1 MARLDV
7 RCKTRIPVI
16 IIIKGQDR
24 NFQSVT
30 SNLGLGGAFIN
41 SSFSLPENTQV
52 RLKAPLPD
60 GEFEV
65 DGKVLRKEED
75 GVAVKFLDIEEDTKS
90 SLWEYIK
97 QNLEKTACPFCGASL
112 PEENTRCSNCGMIT
126 DLAEPESL
134 EKYRSEQIAVWS
146 SMLDM
151 ETTRFLD
158 KMTEIEGQLES
169 GTYEHDLILKRTH
182 DALYDLVDFAV
193 EFEIAVQNVEL
204 ILEKREEFR
213 NKTHYMLSKSYFMN
227 HARVWPK
234 GYQGD
239 YKILD
244 GIYKNIP
251 LSKGIGYYLDYH
263 LLHSTLAKACR
274 GRLARSKE
282 ILEREFLRRKGLRL
296 LDIGCGSCRDL
307 FEMAEDIRDSDAW
320 VTCIDIDEDALRFS
334 LNRLAYAGLGDQI
347 KFRKYNVVRM
357 INRERNLRE
366 FGKQDIIYSTGVF
379 NYLPDN
385 LATDLIGSLYE
396 LLNPGGKLII
406 AFEDAGRY
414 RIQVYTWP
422 TKWDA
427 LIQRSETD
435 CRALFEAAG
444 FHKGALKMERD
455 ETGVIMFCILER

>member
-7 RCKTRIPVI
+7 RCKTRIPVV
-16 IIIKGQDR
+16 IIIKGEGRD
-24 NFQSVT
+24 FQSFA

-41 SSFSLPENTQV
+41 SSLSLPENTQV
-52 RLKAPLPD
+52 RLKAPLPG

-65 DGKVLRKEED
+65 DGKVLRREEN
-75 GVAVKFLDIEEDTKS
+75 GVAVKFLAVEEDARS

-97 QNLEKTACPFCGASL
+97 GNMEKTSCPFCGAAL
-112 PEENTRCSNCGMIT
+112 PAENARCSDCGMTT
-126 DLAEPESL
+126 DLARPGYL
-134 EKYRSEQIAVWS
+134 DKYQNEQVDIWC

-158 KMTEIEGQLES
+158 KITEIEGHLES
-169 GTYEHDLILKRTH
+169 GTCEHDLILKRTH
-182 DALYDLVDFAV
+182 DALYDLVDFSV
-193 EFEIAVQNVEL
+193 EFEDAVQNREL
-204 ILEKREEFR
+204 ILQKREEFR
-213 NKTHYMLSKSYFMN
+213 IKTNYMLSKSWFMN
-227 HARVWPK
+227 HARIWPK

-251 LSKGIGYYLDYH
+251 LSRGIGYYLDYH

-274 GRLARSKE
+274 GRLAKARE
-282 ILEREFLRRKGLRL
+282 ILGSELLRRKGPRI
-296 LDIGCGSCRDL
+296 LDIGCGSSRDL
-307 FEMAEDIRDSDAW
+307 FEMAADIKDSNADI
-320 VTCIDIDEDALRFS
+320 TCLDIDDDALRFS
-334 LNRLAYAGLGDQI
+334 LNRLAYAGLDDQI

-379 NYLPDN
+379 NYLPDDIVPN
-385 LATDLIGSLYE
+385 LIGALYE

-406 AFEDAGRY
+406 AFEDVGRY

-427 LIQRSETD
+427 LIQRTEID

-444 FHKGALKMERD
+444 FPEGALKIKRD